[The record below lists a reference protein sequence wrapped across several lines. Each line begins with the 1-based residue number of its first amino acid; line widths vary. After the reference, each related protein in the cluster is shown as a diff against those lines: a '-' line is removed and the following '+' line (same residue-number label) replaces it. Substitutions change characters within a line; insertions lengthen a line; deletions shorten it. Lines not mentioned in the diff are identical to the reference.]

1 MIVVKNSQKKL
12 KIIFIIFSSFEKM
25 KKKKNSVRNSL
36 DRVVRKSE
44 SELHVEKKSLRVV
57 KKLKF

>member
-44 SELHVEKKSLRVV
+44 SELHVEKKSLRGV

>member
-25 KKKKNSVRNSL
+25 KKKKNLVKNSL

>member
-12 KIIFIIFSSFEKM
+12 KIIFIIFSSFKKM
-25 KKKKNSVRNSL
+25 KKKKNLVKNSL

>member
-44 SELHVEKKSLRVV
+44 SELHVEKKSLRGV
-57 KKLKF
+57 KKLDF